1 MANPITEGRW
11 HFEDLEVGQSF
22 SLGPATVTAEAIKGF
37 AAEFDPLPFHLDEAA
52 AKASMLG
59 GLAASGFHTGALAL
73 RMLVEAMLVHAAGMG
88 GLGFEKL
95 SWKRP
100 VMVGDTLAGTA
111 TISTL
116 RRSASNPH
124 MGIVELHLEIR
135 NQSGH
140 DVMTMTLNNLV
151 EIRKPHAPILG
162 AAP

>member
-1 MANPITEGRW
+1 LANPITGDRW
-11 HFEDLEVGQSF
+11 HYEDLEVGQSF
-22 SLGPATVTAEAIKGF
+22 ALGPATVTAEAIKSF
-37 AAEFDPLPFHLDEAA
+37 AAEFDPLPFHMDEKA
-52 AKASMLG
+52 AKASILG

-73 RMLVEAMLVHAAGMG
+73 RMLVEAMLSRSAGMG

-100 VMVGDTLAGTA
+100 VMAGDTLAGTA
-111 TISTL
+111 TITAL

-135 NQSGH
+135 NRSGH

-151 EIRKPHAPILG
+151 EIREPHAPILG